1 MTRIG
6 RCLLVAV
13 LAGFASAAGAQSA
26 RPAIDAAPG
35 ATAAPM
41 REAATERPRVLL
53 MPEHETTL
61 VAQTVGRIERLGGG
75 LGEAFRAGAT
85 LVAFDC
91 AEQQARLKIGRAE
104 LDSAGRNLEAKQ
116 RLAALQ
122 AAGEI
127 EVQIAKAAVDRASA
141 QVELANVQIAQ
152 CRIRAP
158 FRGRIAKLHVREH
171 QGVNIGQPLMD
182 IVADG
187 QLKLRLNVPSRWLAW
202 LATGHRFEVAID
214 ETRKQYPATVS
225 ALNARVDAVSQSIEI
240 EAKIVGKHPELLPGM
255 SGTARFETGS

>member
-1 MTRIG
+1 MSTVG
-6 RCLLVAV
+6 RTLLFAV
-13 LAGFASAAGAQSA
+13 LVGIAGVAGAQPARPGTDAASAAALS
-26 RPAIDAAPG
+26 DAAN
-35 ATAAPM
+35 
-41 REAATERPRVLL
+41 ERPRVLL

-85 LVAFDC
+85 LVGFDC

-127 EVQIAKAAVDRASA
+127 EVQIARAAVDRANA

-158 FRGRIAKLHVREH
+158 FAGRIAKLHVREH

-187 QLKLRLNVPSRWLAW
+187 PLKLRLNVPSRWLAW
-202 LATGHRFEVAID
+202 LAAGHRFEVAID
-214 ETRKQYPATVS
+214 ETRKIYPATVS

-240 EAKIVGKHPELLPGM
+240 EARIVGKHPELLPGM
-255 SGTARFETGS
+255 SGTARFEPGT

>member
-1 MTRIG
+1 MTRLG
-6 RCLLVAV
+6 RFLLVTV
-13 LAGFASAAGAQSA
+13 LAGPASAVGAQ
-26 RPAIDAAPG
+26 PAAAANDAAP
-35 ATAAPM
+35 AAAL

-75 LGEAFRAGAT
+75 LGEAFRSGAT

-91 AEQQARLKIGRAE
+91 AEQQARLKINRAE
-104 LDSAGRNLEAKQ
+104 LDSAGRGLEAKQ
-116 RLAALQ
+116 RLAALK

-141 QVELANVQIAQ
+141 QVELANVQVAQ

-158 FRGRIAKLHVREH
+158 FPGRIAKLHVREY

-187 QLKLRLNVPSRWLAW
+187 SLKLRLNVPSRWLAW
-202 LATGHRFEVAID
+202 LASGHRFEVAID
-214 ETRKQYPATVS
+214 ETRKQYPATVT

-240 EAKIVGKHPELLPGM
+240 EARIIGKHAELLPGM
-255 SGTARFETGS
+255 SGTARFDAGS

>member
-1 MTRIG
+1 MNAAG
-6 RCLLVAV
+6 RYLLAVV
-13 LAGFASAAGAQSA
+13 LAGIAGIAGAQAA
-26 RPAIDAAPG
+26 RPTTEAGAVAP
-35 ATAAPM
+35 ASEMAS
-41 REAATERPRVLL
+41 ERPRVLL

-61 VAQTVGRIERLGGG
+61 VAQAVGRIERLGGG

-104 LDSAGRNLEAKQ
+104 LDSAGRSLEAKQ
-116 RLAALQ
+116 RLAALK

-127 EVQIAKAAVDRASA
+127 EVQIAEAAVDRASA
-141 QVELANVQIAQ
+141 QVELANVQITR

-158 FRGRIAKLHVREH
+158 FHGRIAKLHVREH
-171 QGVNIGQPLMD
+171 QGVNVGQPLMD

-187 QLKLRLNVPSRWLAW
+187 PLKLRLNVPSRWLAW
-202 LATGHRFEVAID
+202 LAAGHRFEVAID

-225 ALNARVDAVSQSIEI
+225 ALNSRVDAVSQSIEI
-240 EAKIVGKHPELLPGM
+240 EARIVGKHPELLPGM
-255 SGTARFETGS
+255 SGTARFEPAP

>member
-1 MTRIG
+1 MTGPG
-6 RCLLVAV
+6 RFPLVAA
-13 LAGFASAAGAQSA
+13 LAVFASVAGAQPGA
-26 RPAIDAAPG
+26 PAVGAAP
-35 ATAAPM
+35 AAAQ
-41 REAATERPRVLL
+41 REPATERPRVLL

-104 LDSAGRNLEAKQ
+104 LDSAARNLEAKQ
-116 RLAALQ
+116 RLAALK
-122 AAGEI
+122 AAGEL
-127 EVQIAKAAVDRASA
+127 EVQIAKAAVDRAGA

-158 FRGRIAKLHVREH
+158 FAGRVAKLHVREH
-171 QGVNIGQPLMD
+171 QGVNVGQPLMD

-202 LATGHRFEVAID
+202 LATGHRFEIAID
-214 ETRKQYPATVS
+214 ETRKQYPATVT
-225 ALNARVDAVSQSIEI
+225 ALNSRVDAVSQSIEI
-240 EAKIVGKHPELLPGM
+240 EARIIGKHPELLPGM
-255 SGTARFETGS
+255 SGTARFEAGS